1 MEDSCL
7 QRVRIMM
14 KMNYLKPLLLTILI
28 YLIVQ
33 GLGLWISHGG
43 FGVKEG
49 VVEKVERGEIQP
61 VVQNP
66 ERVESSIQIFLYI
79 IIVTIML
86 LFLLRYKFELIIKIF
101 VGMAFLLGLSFTFW
115 NLLGDIG
122 ILVAVL
128 LLVIGIWQRKNL
140 LVMNIILIFT
150 VPGIGS
156 WLGASLSLIPALVL
170 LIILSIYDIISVF
183 GTKHMVKLADGV
195 KGKMPLMFTIPV
207 EKRILGLGTGD
218 LALPVVFSTSII
230 KSNYS
235 LMNSVFAVI
244 GGLIGL
250 IFLFIY
256 ITKRRD
262 ITLPALPPIAAGMI
276 LGFCVSIFI
285 YI

>member
-1 MEDSCL
+1 
-7 QRVRIMM
+7 
-14 KMNYLKPLLLTILI
+14 MNYLKPLLLTILI